1 MKCASPGSL
10 PFLLTL
16 HSPSMQ
22 IFGLFWCK
30 KILNS
35 WSKSKLLSQILQPR
49 TWVAWRHVAGT
60 AHACYVPPFREL
72 PCCVLTLG
80 LCKAQCRAGGC
91 RVPLVLHVTLA
102 VQPPPCGSPLLSLHS
117 ALCPADHTDPSLIP
131 LLHLSEAQSRA
142 LGAGCILL
150 STLPSRPPSQLSS
163 SRSTA
168 WHPGAV
174 HCVATS
180 CRPLLPPC
188 CPPFVIRE
196 ALESLPLSLT
206 SGGRQ
211 SEREFGWEITH
222 QGSCLL
228 CRASNQLRNNNCITK
243 IS

>member
-1 MKCASPGSL
+1 
-10 PFLLTL
+10 
-16 HSPSMQ
+16 
-22 IFGLFWCK
+22 
-30 KILNS
+30 
-35 WSKSKLLSQILQPR
+35 
-49 TWVAWRHVAGT
+49 VAG
-60 AHACYVPPFREL
+60 AARACYVPPPGEL
-72 PCCVLTLG
+72 PCSVLG
-80 LCKAQCRAGGC
+80 LCRARCRAGGC
-91 RVPLVLHVTLA
+91 CVPLVLHVMLA
-102 VQPPPCGSPLLSLHS
+102 VQPPPCESPLLSLHS
-117 ALCPADHTDPSLIP
+117 ALCPADHADPSLIP
-131 LLHLSEAQSRA
+131 LLPLSEAQSHA